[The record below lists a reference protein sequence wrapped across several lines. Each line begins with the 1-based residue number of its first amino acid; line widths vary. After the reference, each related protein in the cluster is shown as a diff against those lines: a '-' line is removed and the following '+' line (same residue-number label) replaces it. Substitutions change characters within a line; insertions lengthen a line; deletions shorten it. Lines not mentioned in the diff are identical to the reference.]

1 MKKVLFITAL
11 LLSTPALAEDNGL
24 DCESISTLAGK
35 IMEVR
40 QAGYPMSKIRADLE
54 AVWHPMITDAYR
66 ETRWSTDSRKQRE
79 IEKFTNKY
87 ALACYE
93 YADK

>member
-11 LLSTPALAEDNGL
+11 LLSTPVLAEDKGL
-24 DCESISTLAGK
+24 DCERISILAGK
-35 IMEVR
+35 IMELR
-40 QAGYPMSKIRADLE
+40 QSGLAMSKLREELE
-54 AVWHPMITDAYR
+54 PMWYPMITSAYQ
-66 ETRWSTDSRKQRE
+66 ENRWSSDSRRE
-79 IEKFTNKY
+79 REVQDFINRY